1 MEQKRQNFIQE
12 TPLPKNYNKVTT
24 NVKTFCNENINNKM
38 ILVTGGGTI
47 IPMEKN
53 TVRYIDNF
61 STGTRAAACV
71 EYFLEN
77 GYSVLHCLMVC
88 DTAIGHG
95 VCVQMLARRTEFTP
109 STGGGGEGE
118 A

>member
-53 TVRYIDNF
+53 KR
-61 STGTRAAACV
+61 
-71 EYFLEN
+71 
-77 GYSVLHCLMVC
+77 
-88 DTAIGHG
+88 
-95 VCVQMLARRTEFTP
+95 
-109 STGGGGEGE
+109 
-118 A
+118 